1 MSASVPGAA
10 FLRETAGGVV
20 LNLKVIPRSS
30 VNAVAGVQ
38 ADALKLKITAPPVD
52 SAANAEVVRFLAQVL
67 DVPRGGVQLLRE
79 ASIASPQLIK
89 ATQSVRKGSNCF
101 LRETTPLSSKTPGS
115 RSG

>member
-1 MSASVPGAA
+1 VSTSGTGAS

-52 SAANAEVVRFLAQVL
+52 SAANAEVVRLLAEIL
-67 DVPRGGVQLLRE
+67 EVPRGAVQLLRG
-79 ASIASPQLIK
+79 ATSRHKQVRVVGLTGAQLLQRLK
-89 ATQSVRKGSNCF
+89 PMLGQ
-101 LRETTPLSSKTPGS
+101 E
-115 RSG
+115 

>member
-1 MSASVPGAA
+1 MNNPDSGAA

-20 LNLKVIPRSS
+20 LTLKVIPRSS

-67 DVPRGGVQLLRE
+67 DVPRSAVQLLRG
-79 ASIASPQLIK
+79 ATSRHKQVQVVGLSGSQLLQRLK
-89 ATQSVRKGSNCF
+89 PM
-101 LRETTPLSSKTPGS
+101 LETE
-115 RSG
+115 

>member
-1 MSASVPGAA
+1 MSTSGSGAA

-20 LNLKVIPRSS
+20 LTLKVIPRSS

-67 DVPRGGVQLLRE
+67 DVPRGAVQLLRG
-79 ASIASPQLIK
+79 ATSRHKQVQVVGLSGSQLLQRLK
-89 ATQSVRKGSNCF
+89 PM
-101 LRETTPLSSKTPGS
+101 LETE
-115 RSG
+115 

>member
-1 MSASVPGAA
+1 MSASDSGAA

-20 LNLKVIPRSS
+20 LTLKVIPRSS

-67 DVPRGGVQLLRE
+67 DVPRGAVQLLRG
-79 ASIASPQLIK
+79 ATSRHKQVQVVGLSGSQLLQRLK
-89 ATQSVRKGSNCF
+89 PR
-101 LRETTPLSSKTPGS
+101 LETE
-115 RSG
+115 

>member
-1 MSASVPGAA
+1 MSASDSGAA

-20 LNLKVIPRSS
+20 LTLKVIPRSS

-67 DVPRGGVQLLRE
+67 DVPRGAVQLLRG
-79 ASIASPQLIK
+79 
-89 ATQSVRKGSNCF
+89 ATSRHKQVQVEGLSGSQV
-101 LRETTPLSSKTPGS
+101 LQRLKPMLETV
-115 RSG
+115 